1 MTIPEVLA
9 RIDFLVQQT
18 QTHRDELLALKA
30 ALARAW
36 EDERVLLAGP
46 QRGTGA
52 RVISRRELLAEALGV
67 NKIEL
72 LAGGDNVSLSGGA
85 LHVFTPGG
93 TGREYREAKF
103 GAWIPI
109 DETPELEVSYG
120 IGFPEEE
127 GPFGFGWQAKHG
139 IGVQRHDPDHPRP
152 GGGVL
157 HPPDWYIRPI
167 WNDYKARRGVVG
179 LAPLWGVYC
188 YTPTE
193 LYHKGWGEPVKSGSG
208 HRKVILFPD
217 APGPRAGGSYRISY
231 SLKAVTGETIL
242 DFQVD
247 GETVWAGSMG
257 PLQPANKLVLSFQ
270 YGGSSAGEG
279 PARNSRVTFRD
290 LRVSSV

>member
-1 MTIPEVLA
+1 MTIPEALA

-18 QTHRDELLALKA
+18 EAHRDELLALKA
-30 ALARAW
+30 ALAKAW

-52 RVISRRELLAEALGV
+52 RVTSKELLAEALGV
-67 NKIEL
+67 DKVEL
-72 LAGGDNVSLSGGA
+72 LTGGDNVSLSGGA
-85 LHVFTPGG
+85 LHIFTPGG
-93 TGREYREAKF
+93 VGKEYRDAKF

-109 DETPELEVSYG
+109 DETPSLDVSYQ

-127 GPFGFGWQAKHG
+127 GPFGFGWQAKAG
-139 IGVQRHDPDHPRP
+139 IGVQRNEPGNPRP

-157 HPPDWYIRPI
+157 YPHDWYVRPI
-167 WNDYKARRGVVG
+167 WNDYRGRRAAKG
-179 LAPLWGVYC
+179 LPPLWGVYC

-193 LYHKGWGEPVKSGSG
+193 LGHNGWGERIKSGG
-208 HRKVILFPD
+208 GYRKVILFPD
-217 APGPRAGGSYRISY
+217 APGPLAGEWYRIAY
-231 SLKAVTGETIL
+231 SLRAEVGETIL

-257 PLQPANKLVLSFQ
+257 PLPPANKLVVSFQ
-270 YGGSSAGEG
+270 YGGSSDGEG
-279 PARNSRVTFRD
+279 PARNSRVTLGD